1 MEKALN
7 NLNNNRKRKLKIP
20 KRRVF
25 IDVLEQNSYY
35 ELNIRSNKV
44 IKRKKS
50 KIKR

>member
-7 NLNNNRKRKLKIP
+7 NLNNNRKKEKLKIP

-25 IDVLEQNSYY
+25 IDVLEQNFIY

-44 IKRKKS
+44 IKRKK
-50 KIKR
+50 IKN